1 MHVFIICL
9 VTQLCRDISPGLS
22 TVNVESFNDRF
33 FLSWGLFEKVM
44 DVSDSQNWSEVSRE
58 FQRIHKCVALI
69 EETGTFNNQGLV
81 FECKDFIDLTHVFIY
96 SVDELTRIYEDL
108 FW

>member
-1 MHVFIICL
+1 MHVFIIGF

-33 FLSWGLFEKVM
+33 FLSRGLFEKVM
-44 DVSDSQNWSEVSRE
+44 DVSDSQDWSEVSRG

-81 FECKDFIDLTHVFIY
+81 FKCQDLIDLTHILID

-108 FW
+108 F